1 MKFAITAVLMAVIPL
16 AGCKP
21 AQNAADFVTVENIEG
36 VAHLK
41 NNSSDRLIKA
51 TYSCG
56 GYTSQSVT
64 LKPGESA
71 ISDLGNA
78 RCSKATLTSARFLAT
93 QN

>member
-1 MKFAITAVLMAVIPL
+1 MKSSITATMMVLIL
-16 AGCKP
+16 LTGCGSG
-21 AQNAADFVTVENIEG
+21 QNAASFIKVENVDG

-41 NNSSDRLIKA
+41 NASADRLIKA

-71 ISDLGNA
+71 VSDLGNA
-78 RCSKATLTSARFLAT
+78 RCSKATVTSARFLDAK
-93 QN
+93 N

>member
-1 MKFAITAVLMAVIPL
+1 MKTVLAAVLVIVL
-16 AGCKP
+16 MTGCKSG
-21 AQNAADFVTVENIEG
+21 QNAASFIAVENIEG

-41 NNSSDRLIKA
+41 NTSADRLIKA

-71 ISDLGNA
+71 VSDLGNA
-78 RCSKATLTSARFLAT
+78 RCSKATVTSARFLEAG
-93 QN
+93 N

>member
-1 MKFAITAVLMAVIPL
+1 MKIAISAVLMAMVAI

-21 AQNAADFVTVENIEG
+21 AQNAADFVAVENIDG
-36 VAHLK
+36 VAHLR
-41 NNSSDRLIKA
+41 NTSADRLIKA

-71 ISDLGNA
+71 MSDLGDS
-78 RCSKATLTSARFLAT
+78 RCSRATVTSARFLDVK
-93 QN
+93 N